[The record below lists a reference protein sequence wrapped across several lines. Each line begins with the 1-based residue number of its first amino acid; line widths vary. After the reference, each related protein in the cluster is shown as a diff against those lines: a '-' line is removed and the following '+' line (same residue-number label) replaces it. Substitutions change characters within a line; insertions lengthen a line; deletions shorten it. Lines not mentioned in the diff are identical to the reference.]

1 MNIDWINGLIG
12 GLLLGS
18 GAGLLLL
25 GNGKI
30 AGVSSMIGDVI
41 ERPISSAT
49 LEKLLFMLGISIVP
63 MIYYVQTGGP
73 DIEITSNIP
82 VILVGGVLLGVG
94 ARMGSGCTSGH
105 GICGTARLS
114 KRSIL
119 AVLTF
124 ISTGVFTVTLMNYLV

>member
-1 MNIDWINGLIG
+1 MNPDWINALIG
-12 GLLLGS
+12 GGLLGT

-25 GNGKI
+25 GNGRI
-30 AGVSSMIGDVI
+30 AGVSTMVGELV
-41 ERPISSAT
+41 ERPMRTDFI
-49 LEKLLFMLGISIVP
+49 EKLLFLFGIMTVPVAYYML
-63 MIYYVQTGGP
+63 TGGP
-73 DIEITSNIP
+73 EIEITSNIP
-82 VILVGGVLLGVG
+82 VIIAGGILLGIG

-124 ISTGVFTVTLMNYLV
+124 ISTGVATVTLMNLFV

>member
-1 MNIDWINGLIG
+1 MNPDWINALIG
-12 GLLLGS
+12 GGLLGT

-25 GNGKI
+25 GNGRI
-30 AGVSSMIGDVI
+30 AGVSTMVGDLVDRPLRADLT
-41 ERPISSAT
+41 ER
-49 LEKLLFMLGISIVP
+49 LLFLFGIMVVP
-63 MIYYVQTGGP
+63 MAYYLLKGGP
-73 DIEITSNIP
+73 SIEITSNIP
-82 VILVGGVLLGVG
+82 VIIAGGILLGIG

-124 ISTGVFTVTLMNYLV
+124 ISTGVATVTLMNFFA

>member
-1 MNIDWINGLIG
+1 MNPDWINALIG
-12 GLLLGS
+12 GGLLGT

-30 AGVSSMIGDVI
+30 AGVSTMVGELVA
-41 ERPISSAT
+41 RPTRTDHI
-49 LEKLLFMLGISIVP
+49 EKLLFLFGIMIVP
-63 MIYYVQTGGP
+63 FIYYLTKGGP

-82 VILVGGVLLGVG
+82 VIIAGGILLGIG

-124 ISTGVFTVTLMNYLV
+124 ISTGVATVTLMNFFA